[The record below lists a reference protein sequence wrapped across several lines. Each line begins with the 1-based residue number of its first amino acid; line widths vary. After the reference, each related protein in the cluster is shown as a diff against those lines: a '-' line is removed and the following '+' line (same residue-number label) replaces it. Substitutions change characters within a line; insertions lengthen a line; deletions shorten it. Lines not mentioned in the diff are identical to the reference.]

1 MFKCTIIGYTTVDG
15 KTNYVHVE
23 SEKYVIMAEDQV
35 EKHGLTR
42 LLHHVLGPD
51 FNPGDYLQHIPHYEP
66 LRSGKQFDLGML
78 CTRLPLGKM
87 TFPLLTEESSRAV
100 SKLVTK
106 QGGPPQLTEQEL
118 GTLMHTV
125 QLGNPPKHEKERK
138 QLSKKISL
146 KPAAGEVKKKIKL
159 KLGSRAG

>member
-1 MFKCTIIGYTTVDG
+1 MMTQ
-15 KTNYVHVE
+15 
-23 SEKYVIMAEDQV
+23 DQV

-66 LRSGKQFDLGML
+66 LRSGKQFDLVTL
-78 CTRLPLGKM
+78 CTKMPLGNM
-87 TFPLLTEESSRAV
+87 TFPLLAEESSGAV

-106 QGGPPQLTEQEL
+106 ESGPPRLTEQEL

-125 QLGNPPKHEKERK
+125 QLGNPPKQEKERQ

-146 KPAAGEVKKKIKL
+146 KPAGEVKKKIKL
-159 KLGSRAG
+159 KLGSRDG